1 VVLIKK
7 YGGARDFHDIEAI
20 PNERFTMG
28 NRREFIRTAALGSLA
43 LGACGIEGKEV
54 KSVTA
59 TIANG
64 EKKYP
69 IVIST
74 WNHGMAANA
83 KAWET
88 LNTGGYALD
97 AVEAGVRMTE
107 DDPENTS
114 VGLGG
119 RPDREGHV
127 TLDACIQNEHS
138 DCGAVSFL
146 RDIKNPISVARM
158 VLDETP
164 HVMLSGTGAKQFALE
179 RGFVAE
185 NLLTEDSKKAWK
197 EWLKESAY
205 RPVIN
210 MENHDTIGMLA
221 IDTQGRICG
230 ACTTSGA
237 AFKMHGR
244 VGDSPIIGAGLFL
257 DNEVGGAV
265 ATGLGEAV
273 IRVSGSAMV
282 VEQMRHG
289 MSPGDA
295 CKEVVNRIIR
305 KHDDLTGLQVGFL
318 AMDMNGNTGGYSIY
332 NGFNYAL
339 TSEGRHELVDVAFD
353 REW

>member
-1 VVLIKK
+1 
-7 YGGARDFHDIEAI
+7 
-20 PNERFTMG
+20 MG
-28 NRREFIRTAALGSLA
+28 NRRKFIRTAALGSMA
-43 LGACGIEGKEV
+43 ISACVVEGQ
-54 KSVTA
+54 
-59 TIANG
+59 
-64 EKKYP
+64 EKKSATTSVASGAKKRP

-74 WNHGMAANA
+74 WSHGMAANA

-88 LNTGGYALD
+88 LQGGGYALD
-97 AVEAGVRMTE
+97 AVEAGVRVTE

-119 RPDREGHV
+119 RPDREGQV

-138 DCGAVSFL
+138 DCGAVSYL
-146 RDIKNPISVARM
+146 QDIKNPISVARM
-158 VLDETP
+158 VLEETP
-164 HVMLSGTGAKQFALE
+164 HVMLSGAGAKQFALDQ
-179 RGFVAE
+179 GFEIVD
-185 NLLTEDSKKAWK
+185 LLTEDSKKAWK

-205 RPVIN
+205 RPIISVD
-210 MENHDTIGMLA
+210 NHDTIGMLA
-221 IDTQGRICG
+221 IDKQGRMCG

-244 VGDSPIIGAGLFL
+244 VGDSPIIGAGLFV

-265 ATGLGEAV
+265 ATGLGEAI

-289 MSPGDA
+289 LNPREA
-295 CKEVVNRIIR
+295 CKEVVDRIIR

-339 TSEGRHELVDVAFD
+339 TMEEHHELLDVDFN
-353 REW
+353 RKW